1 MMRASLCRHGV
12 RGSIWRARK
21 YETKSI
27 ASFQAGTR
35 QVRYTPNLLTY
46 RCGAA
51 NRRFG
56 PESDIALFHYS
67 FGPNVLIDND
77 HNQA

>member
-1 MMRASLCRHGV
+1 
-12 RGSIWRARK
+12 
-21 YETKSI
+21 
-27 ASFQAGTR
+27 
-35 QVRYTPNLLTY
+35 LLTY

-67 FGPNVLIDND
+67 FGPNVLINND